1 MSFAVKM
8 ITFRAKNNLNQE
20 QAAKILGVSPAMIC
34 RYEKSVS
41 TPSRKNELM
50 FNEIMKN
57 YESENKKGDN

>member
-8 ITFRAKNNLNQE
+8 ITFRAKNNLTQE
-20 QAAKILGVSPAMIC
+20 QAANILGVSLNMVH

-50 FNEIMKN
+50 FNEIMEN
-57 YESENKKGDN
+57 YTSENKKGDN